1 MLQKITGKTVRIQ
14 MNDSNQLL
22 TPTSAS
28 TTTTNNNTN
37 SVNANSSEN
46 NTRSKLMPSS
56 VDEEKKESEKNGNA
70 AKQDAKE
77 EIPVFNSEQ
86 WKKGTALIVGDLM
99 LA

>member
-1 MLQKITGKTVRIQ
+1 
-14 MNDSNQLL
+14 MNDSNKLL

-37 SVNANSSEN
+37 SMNANSSDN

-56 VDEEKKESEKNGNA
+56 NDEERKESEKYGNA

-77 EIPVFNSEQ
+77 EIPVFNLEQ
-86 WKKGTALIVGDLM
+86 WKKGTTLIVGDLM